1 MTEHDTAHPDS
12 DRPPTGDLEFAG
24 EKDTAGRASP
34 AKDLGSA
41 SVIGALA
48 IAAMIMSLRLDIP
61 GSVSTAPGLLPFV
74 TSLTLLLM
82 AIVLGDRAVQ
92 AGGAREFASA
102 SRRASGAYLS
112 SEEGRRSLLLIV
124 IIVAYVL
131 LVGSINFDLRL
142 PTPVFVFRLSSY
154 EVISIAVVTSI
165 MKLFWKAPLIRCFL
179 VSLITIEVLAAIFR
193 YAFGI
198 IMPESF

>member
-1 MTEHDTAHPDS
+1 MTRHDTA
-12 DRPPTGDLEFAG
+12 PPNSNRIPSGESEFAG
-24 EKDTAGRASP
+24 EEDIVGQATPG
-34 AKDLGSA
+34 KDLGSA
-41 SVIGALA
+41 CVIGALS
-48 IAAMIMSLRLDIP
+48 IAAMVMSLRLDIP

-74 TSLTLLLM
+74 TGLALLLM
-82 AIVLGDRAVQ
+82 AVLLGVRAVQ
-92 AGGAREFASA
+92 AGGSREIASA
-102 SRRASGAYLS
+102 SRRASEAYLS

-131 LVGSINFDLRL
+131 LVGLINFDLRL

-165 MKLFWKAPLIRCFL
+165 MKLFWMAPLTRCLL
-179 VSLITIEVLAAIFR
+179 VSSITIEVLAAIFR

>member
-1 MTEHDTAHPDS
+1 MTEYDTAHPDP
-12 DRPPTGDLEFAG
+12 DRIPSGDPEFAG
-24 EKDTAGRASP
+24 EEETAGQATP
-34 AKDLGSA
+34 GKDLGSA
-41 SVIGALA
+41 CVIGALS
-48 IAAMIMSLRLDIP
+48 IAVMVMSLRLDIP

-82 AIVLGDRAVQ
+82 AVGLGVRAVQ
-92 AGGAREFASA
+92 AGGARGFVSA
-102 SRRASGAYLS
+102 SRRASEAYLA

-124 IIVAYVL
+124 IIVAYIL
-131 LVGSINFDLRL
+131 LVGIINFDLRL

-154 EVISIAVVTSI
+154 EVISIAVVTAI
-165 MKLFWKAPLIRCFL
+165 MKLFWKAPLTRCFL

-193 YAFGI
+193 YGFGI

>member
-1 MTEHDTAHPDS
+1 MSSES
-12 DRPPTGDLEFAG
+12 LEFAG
-24 EKDTAGRASP
+24 EEEISGRATP
-34 AKDLGSA
+34 GKDLGSA
-41 SVIGALA
+41 CVIGTLA
-48 IAAMIMSLRLDIP
+48 IAAMVMSLRLDVP

-82 AIVLGDRAVQ
+82 AVILGVKAVQ
-92 AGGAREFASA
+92 AGGARDFAGGF
-102 SRRASGAYLS
+102 RRAAGTYLS
-112 SEEGRRSLLLIV
+112 SSEGRRCLLLIA

-131 LVGSINFDLRL
+131 LVGIINFDLRL

-154 EVISIAVVTSI
+154 EVISIVVITSI
-165 MKLFWKAPLIRCFL
+165 MKLFWKASLPRCFL
-179 VSLITIEVLAAIFR
+179 VSLVTIELMATIFR